1 MSHKTIDTNC
11 GNWPPKVWA
20 ILCYRAGDNSQIIA
34 LAEALGWPFEIKR
47 LVYRK
52 FGYGLDVLR
61 GSTTAGIVRHK
72 SDPLNPPWPDLLIS
86 AAMRNEPV
94 CRWIQKQTGG
104 MTRYVHIGRPW
115 ARLANFDL
123 VVTVPEYRSPVRP
136 NVLHNKLSLHRVTE
150 HRLAEAAA
158 TWAPRLAHLPK
169 PYIAVLIGGY
179 SGPYAFDHEKAT
191 HLGHKASAMA
201 SETGG
206 SLLVTT
212 SARTPCSPADSLAA
226 AISVPTHFFRWT
238 PNTAVNP
245 YYAYLAL
252 ADAIIV
258 TSDSTA
264 MLAEACAT
272 RKSVYIFDLSGD
284 SCAAQPM
291 PSWLGSARHWRWQ
304 DWRIDHLKAFLYR
317 QMMRIPPRRLTRD
330 VRLVHQSLIASGRA
344 IWLGQRFPPGPP
356 PPPLGDTQR
365 TVERIRT
372 LFIDNIPAH

>member
-1 MSHKTIDTNC
+1 MSYKPIDTERS
-11 GNWPPKVWA
+11 NWPPKVWA
-20 ILCYRAGDNSQIIA
+20 IMCYRAGDNSQIIA
-34 LAEALGWPFEIKR
+34 LAEALGWPFEIKQ

-61 GSTTAGIVRHK
+61 CSTTAGIVKHK
-72 SDPLNPPWPDLLIS
+72 SDPFNPPWPDLLIS

-94 CRWIQKQTGG
+94 CRWIQKQTDG

-136 NVLHNKLSLHRVTE
+136 NVLHNQLSLHRVTE

-158 TWAPRLAHLPK
+158 TWTPRLAHLPK
-169 PYIAVLIGGY
+169 PYIAALIGGY

-191 HLGHKASAMA
+191 RLGHEASAMA
-201 SETGG
+201 SAAGG

-212 SARTPCSPADSLAA
+212 SARTPRSLAGSLAA

-238 PNTAVNP
+238 PDPAVNP

-258 TSDSTA
+258 TSDSAA

-272 RKSVYIFDLSGD
+272 RKPVYIFDLGGGAS
-284 SCAAQPM
+284 AAQPT
-291 PSWLGSARHWRWQ
+291 PSWLSSARRWQ
-304 DWRIDHLKAFLYR
+304 NWRIDHLKAFFYR
-317 QMMRIPPRRLTRD
+317 QMMHIPPRRLTRD
-330 VRLVHQSLIASGRA
+330 VRLVHQFLIASGRA
-344 IWLGQRFPPGPP
+344 VWLGQRFPPGPP
-356 PPPLGDTQR
+356 PPPLEDMQR
-365 TVERIRT
+365 TVERVRT
-372 LFIDNIPAH
+372 LFIDNVPAH